1 MADSRRRA
9 KGRRESGGFIAL
21 PHSVL
26 RHPNYVSLSPRAV
39 KLLLDFC
46 SFYNGKNNGNFTT
59 AWTVIKVR
67 GWKSR
72 DQVFKAQ
79 QELEEKGF
87 ILKTRQGGRHLCN
100 LFAITFYAI
109 DECDGILEVAAT
121 NVPPGDWMKN

>member
-1 MADSRRRA
+1 MANSRARA
-9 KGRRESGGFIAL
+9 KGRRESGNFAAL
-21 PHSVL
+21 PYSVL
-26 RHPNYVSLSPRAV
+26 RHPNYISLSPRAV

-46 SFYNGKNNGNFTT
+46 SFYNGKNNGDFTA
-59 AWTVIKVR
+59 AWTVIKER

-87 ILKTRQGGRHLCN
+87 ILRTRQGGRHLCN

-109 DECDGILEVAAT
+109 DDCDGKLDRPAT
-121 NVPPGDWMKN
+121 NTAPGDWRKN